1 MCRVTYITDDPNE
14 ALQAQSVINIW
25 HVTAESQAP
34 TVVRRASSV
43 ASRHRKE
50 EKGGIKFVARRLTA
64 REMAAC
70 DEYVFA
76 RPHVD
81 IERPLH
87 DGKLPN
93 AHTISGPPSRSD
105 LRPFPWSKLRNA
117 QSNLG
122 SRRIAQRG
130 QSRVTISHVAQV
142 PLCMPCLVEQIACL
156 LPPPRSAVN
165 SVCEQL
171 LSGIASSQ
179 LIRKQFPGRFG
190 AALDRKPLLSVS
202 LPS

>member
-1 MCRVTYITDDPNE
+1 MCRVTYITGDSNE
-14 ALQAQSVINIW
+14 ALQAQSMINIL

-34 TVVRRASSV
+34 TVVRRASSI
-43 ASRHRKE
+43 ASRHRR
-50 EKGGIKFVARRLTA
+50 EKGGIKFVARLTA
-64 REMAAC
+64 RELSAC
-70 DEYVFA
+70 NKFVFA
-76 RPHVD
+76 SPHAD
-81 IERPLH
+81 SERRRH

-93 AHTISGPPSRSD
+93 AHTIFGPPSRSD
-105 LRPFPWSKLRNA
+105 PRSFPRPQLQNA

-122 SRRIAQRG
+122 SRRITQRG
-130 QSRVTISHVAQV
+130 QSRVMISHVAQV
-142 PLCMPCLVEQIACL
+142 PLCMPSLVEQIACL

-179 LIRKQFPGRFG
+179 LIRKQFSGRFG
-190 AALDRKPLLSVS
+190 AALDRKTLLSVS